1 MYLNVILTI
10 FVIVQVVTIVLI
22 YKWWKKYG
30 RTLFKSF
37 IDINKGFS
45 SQTPNSVGFGG
56 VKEPTFFGNIPD
68 MTEMMKQLSDM
79 TNKMGKNK

>member
-30 RTLFKSF
+30 RTLFKTFTDMKKVFPSKMM
-37 IDINKGFS
+37 DSVSTS
-45 SQTPNSVGFGG
+45 SVKTPNPF
-56 VKEPTFFGNIPD
+56 ENIPN
-68 MTEMMKQLSDM
+68 MSQMMKQFESM
-79 TNKMGKNK
+79 TKNMGKK

>member
-30 RTLFKSF
+30 RTLFKTF
-37 IDINKGFS
+37 TDMKKGFS
-45 SQTPNSVGFGG
+45 PQIPNSVGFGG
-56 VKEPTFFGNIPD
+56 VKEPSLFGNIPD
-68 MTEMMKQLSDM
+68 MSEMMKQLNEM
-79 TNKMGKNK
+79 NKLMGKK